1 MTAQELHILLADDQF
16 LFAETL
22 STLLNNYAKD
32 IIVLGIA
39 ENGLQA
45 VSMARENKP
54 DIILMD
60 VRMPK
65 MDGVEAVRIIKN
77 ESPEIKIIMLSTYR
91 EDVLVRSSLM
101 AGASGYLLKDVSPTE
116 LITAI
121 RALNSGIMQISPEI
135 VKQLIQNQY
144 NPTEKLTDM
153 DLGNAPD
160 TLSPGNASADNL
172 SPDNFAGGK
181 NSGSSR
187 QFEWIHTLTK
197 RERELFILLATGYD
211 NEEIAEKMK
220 LSLQTVMNMVSMVYS
235 KLNVRDRFEIIR
247 LANSK
252 NP

>member
-1 MTAQELHILLADDQF
+1 MANQELRILLVDDQS
-16 LFAETL
+16 LFAETI
-22 STLLNNYAKD
+22 STLLNNYAED

-39 ENGLQA
+39 ENGIQA
-45 VSMARENKP
+45 IAMTRENKP
-54 DIILMD
+54 NIILMD

-65 MDGVEAVRIIKN
+65 MDGVEAVRIIKK
-77 ESPEIKIIMLSTYR
+77 EFPEIKIIMLSTYR

-144 NPTEKLTDM
+144 NPTEKLMEM
-153 DLGNAPD
+153 DLQG
-160 TLSPGNASADNL
+160 SA
-172 SPDNFAGGK
+172 K
-181 NSGSSR
+181 NQ

-197 RERELFILLATGYD
+197 RERELFILIATGYD

-220 LSLQTVMNMVSMVYS
+220 LSLQTVMNMVSIVYS
-235 KLNVRDRFEIIR
+235 KLNVKDRFEIIR
-247 LANSK
+247 LANSI

>member
-1 MTAQELHILLADDQF
+1 VDDQF

-22 STLLNNYAKD
+22 STLLNNYAED

-45 VSMARENKP
+45 IAMTRENKP
-54 DIILMD
+54 NIILMD

-65 MDGVEAVRIIKN
+65 MDGVEAVRIIKR
-77 ESPEIKIIMLSTYR
+77 EFPEIKIIMLSTYR
-91 EDVLVRSSLM
+91 EDLLVRSSLI

-144 NPTEKLTDM
+144 NPTEKLTEM
-153 DLGNAPD
+153 DLQD
-160 TLSPGNASADNL
+160 ST
-172 SPDNFAGGK
+172 K
-181 NSGSSR
+181 NK

-235 KLNVRDRFEIIR
+235 KLDVKDRFEIIR

>member
-1 MTAQELHILLADDQF
+1 VDDQF

-22 STLLNNYAKD
+22 STLLNNYAED

-45 VSMARENKP
+45 VTMTRENKP

-65 MDGVEAVRIIKN
+65 MDGVEAVRIIKR
-77 ESPEIKIIMLSTYR
+77 EFPEIKIIMLSTYR
-91 EDVLVRSSLM
+91 EDDLVRSSLM

-121 RALNSGIMQISPEI
+121 RALNSGIMQISPAI

-144 NPTEKLTDM
+144 NPTEKLAEM
-153 DLGNAPD
+153 DLHD
-160 TLSPGNASADNL
+160 
-172 SPDNFAGGK
+172 SPDK
-181 NSGSSR
+181 VSGENK

-220 LSLQTVMNMVSMVYS
+220 LSLQTVMNMVSLVYS
-235 KLNVRDRFEIIR
+235 KLNVKDRFEIIR

>member
-1 MTAQELHILLADDQF
+1 MANPELRILLVADQF

-22 STLLNNYAKD
+22 STLLNNYAED

-45 VSMARENKP
+45 IAMTRENKP
-54 DIILMD
+54 NIILMD

-65 MDGVEAVRIIKN
+65 MDGVEAVRIIKR
-77 ESPEIKIIMLSTYR
+77 EFPEIKIIMLSTYR
-91 EDVLVRSSLM
+91 EDLLVRSSLI

-144 NPTEKLTDM
+144 NPTEKLTEM
-153 DLGNAPD
+153 DLQD
-160 TLSPGNASADNL
+160 ST
-172 SPDNFAGGK
+172 K
-181 NSGSSR
+181 NK

-235 KLNVRDRFEIIR
+235 KLDVKDRFEIIR